1 MIHIKNKGGDVIRR
15 SRNLRGVLDYAR
27 DVSPVQ
33 TVSITARH
41 VPGESVYHV
50 RFTFDDGS
58 TCTAPFADW
67 RVAADFL
74 LARRSWRYGD
84 WRSPEA
90 CRAYHSGP
98 LVLGYEPAVA
108 RYYGEPEAA

>member
-1 MIHIKNKGGDVIRR
+1 MIQIKNKGGDVIRR

-27 DVSPVQ
+27 VSPVES
-33 TVSITARH
+33 VSITARH
-41 VPGESVYHV
+41 VPGDSSYHLAF
-50 RFTFDDGS
+50 RFDDGS
-58 TCTAPFADW
+58 TCTAAFAAW
-67 RVAADFL
+67 RVAADWL

-84 WRSPEA
+84 WRDAEA

-108 RYYGEPEAA
+108 RYYGEPEA